1 LTPAPN
7 CPNCGHAFGQP
18 RTKFCGHCGQE
29 SDLRAPTLGEF
40 VQQFGGAY
48 LSTEGALWRTLRLL
62 LFRPGELTRQYLAG
76 RRRHYVLPL
85 RLYLTISL
93 IALLVLQLMAQ
104 VKMTNLDDPKVA
116 AELSQQPR
124 NVQIGLVFGRAGVK
138 DGVFFC
144 NNLPDWLCNRIETR
158 IDVSP
163 KDMMQRLRTMVDR
176 LSGHWGAMMFF
187 LLPAFAVGLKL
198 LYLNRRLR
206 YTEHLV
212 FALHLHAFWFFLL
225 AVVQLLWEPLQGL
238 AIFVMPAYALLA
250 LRRVYGGRWVPLL
263 ARALALGLGY
273 GLLIALMVVTGA
285 LVAILW

>member
-1 LTPAPN
+1 MTPAPN